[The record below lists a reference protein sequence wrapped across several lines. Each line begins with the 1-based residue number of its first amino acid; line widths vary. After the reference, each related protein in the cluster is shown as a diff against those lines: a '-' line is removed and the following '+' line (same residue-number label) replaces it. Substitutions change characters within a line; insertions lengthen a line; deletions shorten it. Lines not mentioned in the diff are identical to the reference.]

1 MREEKERGRKEIEK
15 HNTTKTTAVI
25 YSSRSARFILV
36 LLSSA
41 LLVVMFS
48 ETMLLPAIPEVMQ
61 DFKIPYST
69 AAWIFSAYLIV
80 AAVMTPIAGKLSDIY
95 GSKKVLLTLLVLY
108 VVGVI
113 AGGFSEH
120 ISFLLASRVVQG
132 VGLAAIPVAFSIIR
146 DSFPPEKLAMSVG
159 VFSSAASGGFIVGL
173 LVGASIIQNFGWH
186 VTFFFIAPAAVI
198 VTFMIARFVH
208 NDSNPVHLQ
217 LNGKDNNNSRS
228 KDAVTKDRK
237 SMIDIKGA
245 IALSATITSF
255 LIALTFI
262 ENSNSL
268 ENSME
273 IAGISFMTSGVSLV
287 LFIFIE
293 KRTKIPL
300 IEFWLLKQRILLPS
314 YIMMIIT
321 GTTIFLVYP
330 TIVQLVRSPQPA
342 GFGGDAVYA
351 AYVQLPFM
359 VVFLIFSSAT
369 SYIISKLGK
378 VMPTVLGGAISIA
391 GAIGL
396 LMLHST
402 GFSVSINLTIIAIGL
417 ALTMTAIWNLIVSSA
432 PKEFMGISTGIGALL
447 SFIGMA
453 IGPTLAG
460 TYMHTFHM
468 SIEGATGLFPSP
480 ESFNM
485 IFLISCCAVSYV
497 ADFFFIVK
505 EKDVKKYKND
515 NVKTY
520 QFPRREFIGSYQ
532 SLNLLFY
539 NNGPKI

>member
-1 MREEKERGRKEIEK
+1 MREEKKRGRKEIEK

-36 LLSSA
+36 LLSST

-48 ETMLLPAIPEVMQ
+48 ETMLLPAIPEIMQ

-108 VVGVI
+108 IVGVI
-113 AGGFSEH
+113 AGGFSEN
-120 ISFLLASRVVQG
+120 ISFLLASRVIQG
-132 VGLAAIPVAFSIIR
+132 VGLAAVPVAFSIIR
-146 DSFPPEKLAMSVG
+146 DSFPPEKLAMPVG
-159 VFSSAASGGFIVGL
+159 VFSSAASGGSIVGL
-173 LVGASIIQNFGWH
+173 LLGASIIQNFGWYA
-186 VTFFFIAPAAVI
+186 TFFFIAPAAVI
-198 VTFMIARFVH
+198 VTFMIARLVPA
-208 NDSNPVHLQ
+208 DSKPEHLQ
-217 LNGKDNNNSRS
+217 LNGMDNNTSSS

-273 IAGISFMTSGVSLV
+273 IAGISFIISAVSLI

-293 KRTKIPL
+293 KRTKTPL
-300 IEFWLLKQRILLPS
+300 IELWLLKQRILLPS

-321 GTTIFLVYP
+321 GTIIFLVYP

-359 VVFLIFSSAT
+359 IVFLIFSSST

-378 VMPTVLGGAISIA
+378 VMPTVSGGSISIA
-391 GAIGL
+391 GTIGL

-402 GFSVSINLTIIAIGL
+402 GLFVSINLTIIAIGL

-432 PKEFMGISTGIGALL
+432 PKEFMGISTGIGALF

-453 IGPTLAG
+453 IGPALAG
-460 TYMHTFHM
+460 TYIHTFQI
-468 SIEGATGLFPSP
+468 SIEGTVGLFPSP

-485 IFLISCCAVSYV
+485 IFLTAAMLSGVSLT
-497 ADFFFIVK
+497 FSLLLKK
-505 EKDVKKYKND
+505 EC
-515 NVKTY
+515 
-520 QFPRREFIGSYQ
+520 Q
-532 SLNLLFY
+532 
-539 NNGPKI
+539 KI

>member
-1 MREEKERGRKEIEK
+1 MGEEKKRGRKEIEK
-15 HNTTKTTAVI
+15 HNTTKTAAII
-25 YSSRSARFILV
+25 YSHSARFILV
-36 LLSSA
+36 LLSST

-48 ETMLLPAIPEVMQ
+48 ETMLLPAIPEIMQ
-61 DFKIPYST
+61 DFNIPYST

-108 VVGVI
+108 IVGVVI
-113 AGGFSEH
+113 GGFSEN
-120 ISFLLASRVVQG
+120 ISFLLTSRIIQG
-132 VGLAAIPVAFSIIR
+132 VGLAAVPVAFSIIR
-146 DSFPPEKLAMSVG
+146 DSFPPDKLAMPVG
-159 VFSSAASGGFIVGL
+159 VFSSAASGGSIVGL

-198 VTFMIARFVH
+198 VTFMIARFVPTG
-208 NDSNPVHLQ
+208 DKPKQQHLQ
-217 LNGKDNNNSRS
+217 SSVNDNNSN
-228 KDAVTKDRK
+228 KQHITTNDRK
-237 SMIDIKGA
+237 VLIDIKGA

-262 ENSNSL
+262 ENGESI

-273 IAGISFMTSGVSLV
+273 IAGISFIISAVSLIT
-287 LFIFIE
+287 FIFIE
-293 KRTKIPL
+293 KRTKMPL
-300 IEFWLLKQRILLPS
+300 IDLWLLKQRILLPS

-359 VVFLIFSSAT
+359 IVFLIFSSAT
-369 SYIISKLGK
+369 SYIISKIGK
-378 VMPTVLGGAISIA
+378 VMPTVLGGAISIV
-391 GAIGL
+391 GAFGL

-402 GFSVSINLTIIAIGL
+402 GLLVSINLTVIAIGL
-417 ALTMTAIWNLIVSSA
+417 ALTMTALWNLIVSSA

-453 IGPTLAG
+453 IGPALAG

-468 SIEGATGLFPSP
+468 SIEDTVGLFPSL

-485 IFLISCCAVSYV
+485 IFLTAAVLSAVSLT
-497 ADFFFIVK
+497 FSLLLMRRTSTKF
-505 EKDVKKYKND
+505 KKMI
-515 NVKTY
+515 T
-520 QFPRREFIGSYQ
+520 
-532 SLNLLFY
+532 
-539 NNGPKI
+539 

>member
-1 MREEKERGRKEIEK
+1 MEGEEKKRERKEIEK
-15 HNTTKTTAVI
+15 HKTPKTTAII

-36 LLSSA
+36 LLSST

-48 ETMLLPAIPEVMQ
+48 ETMLLPAIPEIMQ
-61 DFKIPYST
+61 NFNIPYST
-69 AAWIFSAYLIV
+69 AAWVFSAYLII

-108 VVGVI
+108 ILGVI
-113 AGGFSEH
+113 TGGFSEN
-120 ISFLLASRVVQG
+120 ISFLLASRIIQG
-132 VGLAAIPVAFSIIR
+132 VGLAAVPVAFSIIR
-146 DSFPPEKLAMSVG
+146 DSFPPEKLAMPVG
-159 VFSSAASGGFIVGL
+159 VFSSAASGGSVVGL

-186 VTFFFIAPAAVI
+186 ATFLFIAPAAVI
-198 VTFMIARFVH
+198 VTFMIARFVPTDY
-208 NDSNPVHLQ
+208 NLGDLQ
-217 LNGKDNNNSRS
+217 LSKKDNNNNNN
-228 KDAVTKDRK
+228 KDAVTKDSK
-237 SMIDIKGA
+237 STIDIKGA
-245 IALSATITSF
+245 LALSATITSF

-268 ENSME
+268 ENSIE
-273 IAGISFMTSGVSLV
+273 ITGISFIISGISLAI
-287 LFIFIE
+287 FIFIE

-300 IEFWLLKQRILLPS
+300 IELWLLKQRILLSS

-351 AYVQLPFM
+351 AFVQLPFM
-359 VVFLIFSSAT
+359 AVFLIFSGAT

-391 GAIGL
+391 GEVGL

-402 GFSVSINLTIIAIGL
+402 GFLISVNLTIIAIGL

-432 PKEFMGISTGIGALL
+432 PKEFMGISTGIGALF

-453 IGPTLAG
+453 IGPALAG
-460 TYMHTFHM
+460 TYMHTFQI
-468 SIEGATGLFPSP
+468 SIEGTIGLFPSP
-480 ESFNM
+480 ESFNL
-485 IFLISCCAVSYV
+485 IFFTAAVLSV
-497 ADFFFIVK
+497 VSLTFSLFLK
-505 EKDVKKYKND
+505 
-515 NVKTY
+515 
-520 QFPRREFIGSYQ
+520 RRCQ
-532 SLNLLFY
+532 
-539 NNGPKI
+539 KR